1 MRFTKTSVAAL
12 AAPVK
17 GREEI
22 ADEEVPG
29 LRVRVTE
36 TGARSWSVF
45 RRVKNGFP
53 VRVTIGDAYVIT
65 PTVAREQARAIIMQL
80 ALGNTPVRKP
90 SIKAQNEANKSRK
103 AHTLEALAF
112 AYADYLQQ
120 RGRSSHTDARSI
132 FTLHLVQ
139 RAPQLANA
147 VASEVASEAVGDL
160 LRLIREAGKGRTAN
174 KLRSYLSAAYTV
186 AERAR
191 TDHTVPVAFKSFAI
205 YSNPVAATKPDAEA
219 NKADKNPLRLHELRA
234 YWRVIES
241 LPGRDGAMLRVHLLT
256 GGQRIEQLIRLSK
269 ADIEEG
275 AIALWDAKGRKR
287 EPRKHVVP
295 LLPRAVA
302 DIALLATGDVVFSR
316 GGAAPIDPTALTR
329 LASRHV
335 GEAIEAFTLKRV
347 RSGVETLLA
356 QRGVNEEIRGRLQSH
371 GVSGV
376 QSRHY
381 NAHDYFP
388 EKLKALQL
396 LESVLHETDAKV
408 IGIRKA

>member
-45 RRVKNGFP
+45 RRVKNGLP

-65 PTVAREQARAIIMQL
+65 PTVAREKARAIIMQL

-90 SIKAQNEANKSRK
+90 TIKEQQEAAKSRK

-112 AYADYLQQ
+112 AYVDYLQQ
-120 RGRSSHTDARSI
+120 RGRNSYTDVRSI

-139 RAPQLANA
+139 RAPQLANKT
-147 VASEVASEAVGDL
+147 ASSITAEEIGDL
-160 LRLIREAGKGRTAN
+160 LRLIREDGKARTAN
-174 KLRSYLSAAYTV
+174 KLRSYLAAAYTV

-191 TDHTVPVAFKSFAI
+191 TDHTVPVTFKAFEIQF
-205 YSNPVAATKPDAEA
+205 NPVAATKADTEA
-219 NKADKNPLRLHELRA
+219 NKADKNPLLLPELRA
-234 YWRVIES
+234 YWRAIEN

-256 GGQRIEQLIRLSK
+256 GGQRIEQLIRLEK

-275 AIALWDAKGRKR
+275 AITLWDTKGRKR

-295 LLPRAVA
+295 LVPIAQA
-302 DIALLATGDVVFSR
+302 DITVLTQGQIVFSR
-316 GGAAPIDPTALTR
+316 SGSARIDPTGLTR
-329 LASRHV
+329 LAARHA
-335 GEAIEAFTLKRV
+335 GNTIEGFTLKRV

-356 QRGVNEEIRGRLQSH
+356 QRGVSEEIRGRLQSH

-381 NAHDYFP
+381 NAHDYFE
-388 EKLKALQL
+388 EKFKALQL
-396 LESVLHETDAKV
+396 LESALTATDAKV
-408 IGIRKA
+408 AAIRA